1 MGFFG
6 GIGGSES
13 KSKSVVS
20 QVDQRVAA
28 QDEAVVVGNRS
39 GLAGSG
45 DVINVNV
52 SGGKK
57 TRAFTTI
64 NVERLDPEIFDA
76 TIGLLDSAIGDT
88 LGLAAESSER
98 AGAITADALA
108 LADKSTARALE
119 AQSAVGEL
127 GGLKEL
133 LKAGTIVVAIAGAA
147 FVLPK
152 LRLS

>member
-6 GIGGSES
+6 GFGGSES
-13 KSKSVVS
+13 NSTSDVN
-20 QVDQRVAA
+20 QTDQRVAA

-39 GLAGSG
+39 GLSGGG
-45 DVINVNV
+45 DVINIST

-57 TRAFTTI
+57 SRAFIDVT
-64 NVERLDPEIFDA
+64 VERVDA
-76 TIGLLDSAIGDT
+76 ELLEVAIGQT
-88 LGLAAESSER
+88 LGFAAELNDQ
-98 AGAITADALA
+98 AGAITSDALA
-108 LADKSTARALE
+108 LVDQSTARALE

-133 LKAGTIVVAIAGAA
+133 LKAAAIIAGIAGAA